1 MIGPE
6 KRRGA
11 NLWAVV
17 WENALPGPAFE
28 RSWARQNW
36 TVVDPSFDHAA
47 CAEWCL
53 NKDFPLYG
61 LTISVQGPQ
70 GVEKLPFLCLGDVVR
85 VHRARVGAKPP
96 RYINIR
102 QQTHSSVLAFPCPDQ
117 VLAEADSSEVTS
129 CPIQGETHTVVAAD
143 KSHPFGMRRPA
154 AFGALAVLA
163 ALHASSR
170 MRAWGQLTMEQRRQV
185 NGGPQHLGEFLFEVA
200 QLTPCRYVVNGLSIL
215 ETTADLRGGRAQLA
229 IDEAKGR
236 QVLTLRS
243 LDGAFAVRLDASAIS
258 GIELEDFERT
268 GRAEIRLVDS
278 QGRRHLSILMLG
290 EEVEA
295 RFQIMQGRWTSRV
308 QLKAWI
314 QQRLQKET
322 ASKYLVPVSELQQLQ
337 IGSKRDVVVKVLAL
351 EPNRL
356 MASDGSVPVPVSAV
370 SKPRLAA
377 TWLAS
382 QVKVGHWLRLQQ
394 AQVADPAEADLSA
407 SAATVTRMPEWC
419 LDVQLR
425 RRQMDSQK
433 AQDTVLETRE
443 TAEPPAP
450 ERPAAP
456 SPRPGNTKRAAK
468 GAQRG
473 SGDTELDEEEE
484 TPPNMLREAMPAAAA
499 VAAPLAPPR
508 TQLRTVYA
516 DTVKATR
523 LEEMAAASARGRH
536 HILPDSGLYCLAYLM
551 PPDAGPL
558 SDFNLAGRMA
568 PRRFTVNAKPAEARS
583 DVLSKDS
590 GAAVLADRVAQLRQ
604 KLEGEELEVLEE
616 QARKY
621 EQAVGELNKASG
633 PNVTVLRNRAH
644 FYVYCSKVGTL
655 WSFTDYWPFVDY
667 EAEETWRLEQ
677 YRDSLNL
684 QKFQYGHHDALILDN
699 LVESFS
705 IILKHRALLQSNA
718 DVHIL
723 GESMTGVYAYRVFLW
738 AIPVCITDVQRAPF
752 DSSEWL
758 QANVLLD
765 ALPIGAK
772 CFSAG
777 QRQQIRM
784 SDMP

>member
-1 MIGPE
+1 MATQALRCVVRYHRGIEQQESVPEDEDPYDTLLLRIIIGLPGAPESSADELQLHGRWAALLQTTGPE
-6 KRRGA
+6 DLLLVEGAEELTDAEHSGRCFSVLGETPAVTIYREGIHHRVDKETFQSLHLPEWLRPPPTSKVGGAYRYHRWLCTLRDGADA

-85 VHRARVGAKPP
+85 VHRARIGAKPP

-143 KSHPFGMRRPA
+143 KSRARR
-154 AFGALAVLA
+154 L
-163 ALHASSR
+163 
-170 MRAWGQLTMEQRRQV
+170 Q
-185 NGGPQHLGEFLFEVA
+185 
-200 QLTPCRYVVNGLSIL
+200 
-215 ETTADLRGGRAQLA
+215 
-229 IDEAKGR
+229 
-236 QVLTLRS
+236 
-243 LDGAFAVRLDASAIS
+243 
-258 GIELEDFERT
+258 
-268 GRAEIRLVDS
+268 
-278 QGRRHLSILMLG
+278 
-290 EEVEA
+290 
-295 RFQIMQGRWTSRV
+295 
-308 QLKAWI
+308 AWI

-322 ASKYLVPVSELQQLQ
+322 ASKYLVTVSELQQLQ

-356 MASDGSVPVPVSAV
+356 MASDGSLPVPVSAV

-433 AQDTVLETRE
+433 AQD
-443 TAEPPAP
+443 
-450 ERPAAP
+450 
-456 SPRPGNTKRAAK
+456 RPGNTKRAAK

-499 VAAPLAPPR
+499 VAAPLARPR

-523 LEEMAAASARGRH
+523 LEEMAAASARGVR
-536 HILPDSGLYCLAYLM
+536 CLVLT
-551 PPDAGPL
+551 G
-558 SDFNLAGRMA
+558 
-568 PRRFTVNAKPAEARS
+568 FTVTRICSPGGADATRVESLVVMRCRCCGHTYPAPNDLRG
-583 DVLSKDS
+583 SKRRRKVMPCGHWLFSVEFRFKLMLQEDDGLPVAVHVAHEVCQLLGGS
-590 GAAVLADRVAQLRQ
+590 AEEVADPAARQ
-604 KLEGEELEVLEE
+604 KM
-616 QARKY
+616 Q
-621 EQAVGELNKASG
+621 
-633 PNVTVLRNRAH
+633 
-644 FYVYCSKVGTL
+644 
-655 WSFTDYWPFVDY
+655 
-667 EAEETWRLEQ
+667 
-677 YRDSLNL
+677 
-684 QKFQYGHHDALILDN
+684 
-699 LVESFS
+699 
-705 IILKHRALLQSNA
+705 
-718 DVHIL
+718 
-723 GESMTGVYAYRVFLW
+723 
-738 AIPVCITDVQRAPF
+738 QR
-752 DSSEWL
+752 
-758 QANVLLD
+758 LD
-765 ALPIGAK
+765 ALREDLGRPRREHGHAISVFRHDGPSTAVVGSYVL
-772 CFSAG
+772 CDTVLELLP
-777 QRQQIRM
+777 R
-784 SDMP
+784 